1 MFTLDTHCDT
11 ISRILDRDETLSE
24 NSGQVDLQRMGRG
37 HVQMF
42 AAFIDPIY
50 DANPVERCL
59 SIIAKFYGETDKNRD
74 RVMVCRSYRDMM
86 QASRCGKYG
95 AFLSLEG
102 GTPIVNR
109 SMLDMLY
116 RLGVRCAALTWNQ
129 SNHLAGG
136 ALDKGGLT
144 PLGRNV
150 VVQMQK
156 IGMLVDVSH
165 LNEESFWDV
174 VSCMNRPFIASH
186 SCSRAL
192 CDHPRNL
199 TDGQF
204 RAICEADGCVGINFY
219 PEFLS
224 AGGNASID
232 DIICHIEHFLKL
244 GGENHIGLGADFDG
258 VDRLPEGIRGV
269 QDVGKIF
276 EGLQRRGHSRRT
288 IEKIAYKNFAH
299 VIAKVL

>member
-11 ISRILDRDETLSE
+11 ISRILDRDEALLE
-24 NSGQVDLQRMGRG
+24 NSGQVDLERMERG
-37 HVQMF
+37 HIQFF

-59 SIIAKFYGETDKNRD
+59 SIIAKFYEEADKNRD
-74 RVMVCRSYRDMM
+74 GVMVCRSYRDMV

-102 GTPIVNR
+102 GTPIVSCR
-109 SMLDMLY
+109 MLDMLY
-116 RLGVRCAALTWNQ
+116 RLGVRCAALTWNR

-136 ALDKGGLT
+136 ALETGGLT
-144 PLGRNV
+144 PLGRDV

-156 IGMLVDVSH
+156 IGMLMDVSH

-174 VSCMNRPFIASH
+174 VSCMKQPFIASH
-186 SCSRAL
+186 SCSRAM
-192 CDHPRNL
+192 CNHPRNL
-199 TDGQF
+199 TDRQF
-204 RAICEADGCVGINFY
+204 RAICEAGGCVGINFY

-224 AGGNASID
+224 ADGNASVD

-244 GGENHIGLGADFDG
+244 GGENHIGIGADFDG
-258 VDRLPEGIRGV
+258 VNRLPEGIGGI

-276 EGLQRRGHSRRT
+276 VGLQKRGHSRQT
-288 IEKIAYKNFAH
+288 IEKIAYRNFAR
-299 VIAKVL
+299 VIEKVL